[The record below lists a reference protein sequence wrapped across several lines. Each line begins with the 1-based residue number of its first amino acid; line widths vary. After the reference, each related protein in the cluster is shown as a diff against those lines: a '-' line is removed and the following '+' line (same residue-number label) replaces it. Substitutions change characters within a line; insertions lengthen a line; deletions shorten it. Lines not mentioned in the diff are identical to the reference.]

1 MKDEIYC
8 LYLSMHPLYRAPLVC
23 YVVLVR
29 AKVCW
34 AGMAPQKPFGVR
46 AKGKVEEASASNN

>member
-46 AKGKVEEASASNN
+46 ATGKVERS